1 MVKQQVTVSSLFE
14 NMQQQMVAKMAFL
27 SSLTSHPTT
36 KGDITELGWL
46 GMFQEYLPHRYRAE
60 KAFVIDSK
68 NQVSEQIDIVIFD
81 PQYSPFI
88 FKSEGAIY
96 VPSESVYAVFEVK
109 PKMSKA
115 NIGYAGEKAASVRKM
130 HRTSVGVPTANG
142 FAAAKEPGRIV
153 AGILTTREGWKKP
166 FSDSFLNSIKEL
178 KSEEMLDIGCALQAG
193 SFVYEGKNRE
203 LMTCES
209 KDGLKF
215 FFMKTLKLL
224 QGLATV
230 PPIDLDAYISKIE
243 EE

>member
-27 SSLTSHPTT
+27 SSLTRHPTT

-46 GMFQEYLPHRYRAE
+46 GMFQEYLPRRYRAE

-109 PKMSKA
+109 PKMSKV
-115 NIGYAGEKAASVRKM
+115 NIDYAGKKAASVRRL

-142 FAAAKEPGRIV
+142 FAPAKEPARIV
-153 AGILTTREGWKKP
+153 AGILTTRAGWKIP
-166 FSDSFLNSIKEL
+166 FSERFSSSISSL

-193 SFVYEGKNRE
+193 SFVYEGESKD
-203 LMTCES
+203 LVTSDS